1 MAAWHV
7 VAWPLLWLIM
17 LVYTAYQWAPSQ
29 YSAVRNRATAWY
41 VLNAMLLA
49 SGTILLAHFQD
60 FGLEA
65 LTSLAATVLLVR
77 AVQNLNQH
85 TERTT
90 RERFCVDF
98 PIGLF
103 TGWMLIFTLTTVFT
117 ALAHWGVLDFLLVPQ
132 IVWAILVVLAALV
145 VLSRLTLSGRGRMSV
160 ALGFTFGLTAV
171 IGSRLFG
178 SNQSFLLSGIALL
191 GLFIILAATEHRRY
205 QISRVEKRAI
215 EHLVYLDSEHGE

>member
-1 MAAWHV
+1 AHDGIYAGSTSLLSMAAWHV

-98 PIGLF
+98 PI
-103 TGWMLIFTLTTVFT
+103 
-117 ALAHWGVLDFLLVPQ
+117 
-132 IVWAILVVLAALV
+132 
-145 VLSRLTLSGRGRMSV
+145 
-160 ALGFTFGLTAV
+160 
-171 IGSRLFG
+171 
-178 SNQSFLLSGIALL
+178 
-191 GLFIILAATEHRRY
+191 
-205 QISRVEKRAI
+205 
-215 EHLVYLDSEHGE
+215 